1 MTECREADMHRG
13 VASPASVRSEA
24 SLELAM
30 PRIEVRLTLCR
41 LGVECEIAI
50 GEGVAEPRTVASAAE
65 LVAQAAKRPID
76 RPIRLS
82 VVLLQDLLPR
92 PRRLLDERGH
102 IGGKRILRHRLDA
115 AGGSPKSTAADQSKS
130 CRSQFPTMGIV
141 PSRPIFEA

>member
-1 MTECREADMHRG
+1 MAECREADMHRG
-13 VASPASVRSEA
+13 VASPAPVRSEA

-76 RPIRLS
+76 RVGPNFPPWESCSPGRS
-82 VVLLQDLLPR
+82 S
-92 PRRLLDERGH
+92 
-102 IGGKRILRHRLDA
+102 RHRRVC
-115 AGGSPKSTAADQSKS
+115 P
-130 CRSQFPTMGIV
+130 
-141 PSRPIFEA
+141 

>member
-1 MTECREADMHRG
+1 MTECRFRGEADMH
-13 VASPASVRSEA
+13 PAPVRSEA

-30 PRIEVRLTLCR
+30 PRIEIRLTLRR

-102 IGGKRILRHRLDA
+102 SGRKRINRDRLDA
-115 AGGSPKSTAADQSKS
+115 RRVRTQVDL
-130 CRSQFPTMGIV
+130 
-141 PSRPIFEA
+141 

>member
-1 MTECREADMHRG
+1 MTECRFRGEADMR
-13 VASPASVRSEA
+13 PAPVRSEA

-30 PRIEVRLTLCR
+30 PRIEIRLTLRR

-65 LVAQAAKRPID
+65 IVAQAAKRPID

-82 VVLLQDLLPR
+82 VVLLQDLLPC

-115 AGGSPKSTAADQSKS
+115 RRGLTQVDRGGP
-130 CRSQFPTMGIV
+130 GEIV
-141 PSRPIFEA
+141 SVPMYHHVIMQSRPIFEA